1 MRAWGPQKILSGL
14 TRSATGNNMN
24 TPLSEKTS
32 QAAAVLFSEPVRTR
46 IMTRLLEEVSENIP
60 WHENSNPERLER
72 IRFSILKLIAE
83 DAAKEDNA
91 FRLAKKDWRDLLM
104 EAGFGHSAS
113 EHAKWF
119 QNLMNQE

>member
-1 MRAWGPQKILSGL
+1 
-14 TRSATGNNMN
+14 MN
-24 TPLSEKTS
+24 IPLSEKTS

-46 IMTRLLEEVSENIP
+46 IMTRLLQEVSDNIP

-104 EAGFGHSAS
+104 EAGFGHATV
-113 EHAKWF
+113 EHEKWF
-119 QNLMNQE
+119 QNLTNQE